1 MFHGKFQECFKSI
14 SKQCYGNDKSVSQ
27 KLQGVLRKFQGC
39 FKSVSHMIQEGFK
52 SHLKQVS
59 RGVSKGFQGSFMEVS
74 RKFQENF
81 KVLIEV

>member
-27 KLQGVLRKFQGC
+27 ELQGVLRKFQGC

-52 SHLKQVS
+52 SNFKQVS
-59 RGVSKGFQGSFMEVS
+59 REVSRGFQGSFIEVS
-74 RKFQENF
+74 RKFQE
-81 KVLIEV
+81 KC